1 MQLVQYV
8 LTFGKLLKQDQR
20 GVTAIEYGI
29 LAAGVAVLIG
39 SLVASA
45 GTFSQTLSSVFQN
58 ILNQLPQAES
68 K

>member
-39 SLVASA
+39 SLVASD

>member
-39 SLVASA
+39 SLVASD

-58 ILNQLPQAES
+58 ILNQLPQADS

>member
-39 SLVASA
+39 SLVASD

-68 K
+68 N

>member
-39 SLVASA
+39 SLVASD
-45 GTFSQTLSSVFQN
+45 GTLSQTLSSVFQN

>member
-8 LTFGKLLKQDQR
+8 LTFGKLLKQNQR

-39 SLVASA
+39 SLVASD

>member
-1 MQLVQYV
+1 MVQYV

-39 SLVASA
+39 SLVASD

>member
-39 SLVASA
+39 SLVASD
-45 GTFSQTLSSVFQN
+45 GTFSQTLRSVFQN